1 MLSSYTE
8 FEIDDITG
16 EALTLHNRIDI
27 HYDRVLKLQ
36 VWNSNKCIN
45 DVMHIYNYMYYN
57 ILTWFNKMHV
67 S

>member
-1 MLSSYTE
+1 MVCKSVLFDTQLLEMLSSYTE

-36 VWNSNKCIN
+36 VQNSNKHFN
-45 DVMHIYNYMYYN
+45 DVMHI
-57 ILTWFNKMHV
+57 
-67 S
+67 